1 MTEEPILTEED
12 KLKAKIKDDI
22 KWLMILCPALPPV
35 TELEPGAQTLGVFQ
49 SLRRGSLDNALTQI
63 EVIKLSLAGWIATK
77 ARKTD
82 EKRFQEVLPESFIH
96 ISNFLVDRNDDGSN
110 YRKLIEKAVGK

>member
-1 MTEEPILTEED
+1 MSDPVVTEED
-12 KLKAKIKDDI
+12 KLKEKLKEDI

-35 TELEPGAQTLGVFQ
+35 AELEPGAQTLGVFQ
-49 SLRRGSLDNALTQI
+49 SLKRGSEASALTQI
-63 EVIKLSLAGWIATK
+63 EVIKLALAGWIATK

-110 YRKLIEKAVGK
+110 YRKLLEKAIGK